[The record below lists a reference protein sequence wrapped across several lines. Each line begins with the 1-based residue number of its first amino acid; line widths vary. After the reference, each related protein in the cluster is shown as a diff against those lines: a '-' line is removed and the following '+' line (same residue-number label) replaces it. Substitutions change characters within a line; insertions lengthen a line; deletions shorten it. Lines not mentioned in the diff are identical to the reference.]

1 MRDKPTKKLFKK
13 LDKRVPG
20 FSEIV
25 DLKKI
30 FNLDNDQANFL
41 EFAASLAL
49 TIEKASRTK
58 EDRKAFSEITKQM
71 IRIKQNSCC
80 NECGKYSE
88 VLEFHHRNGNRS
100 DNRPSNCE
108 GLCPNCHRKRHRKE
122 KKE

>member
-41 EFAASLAL
+41 EFAASFS
-49 TIEKASRTK
+49 IN
-58 EDRKAFSEITKQM
+58 DRES
-71 IRIKQNSCC
+71 
-80 NECGKYSE
+80 
-88 VLEFHHRNGNRS
+88 
-100 DNRPSNCE
+100 
-108 GLCPNCHRKRHRKE
+108 
-122 KKE
+122 